1 MTFNPGDYAIKKQFG
16 NNWFH
21 IRPAKSS
28 DRDKVWKGYEDAPR
42 DFFKFLTPIT
52 KEAIDHW
59 YPQGVELDY
68 KNSLPINVMLL
79 DDSQNE
85 VAFAGNM
92 ALIFSQSG
100 RYKHRAQ
107 MGLSVLPKFQKLGI
121 GSFLTQL
128 SVDIAQAKPGIYR
141 LELEVNV
148 SNYARKIYPKFGFQQ
163 EAILQKKFL
172 MDDGSLD
179 DVIIMSIIFNDKIR
193 QQK

>member
-1 MTFNPGDYAIKKQFG
+1 KIVLRESKYLAIFLYSINQFFRT
-16 NNWFH
+16 NNIIVIQIFQI
-21 IRPAKSS
+21 IR
-28 DRDKVWKGYEDAPR
+28 
-42 DFFKFLTPIT
+42 
-52 KEAIDHW
+52 W

-68 KNSLPINVMLL
+68 KNSLPFNVMLL

-92 ALIFSQSG
+92 ALIFSRSG
-100 RYKHRAQ
+100 RYKHRAH

-121 GSFLTQL
+121 GSYLTQL
-128 SVDIAQAKPGIYR
+128 SVDIAKAKPGIYR

-148 SNYARKIYPKFGFQQ
+148 SNYARKIYPKFGFKQ
-163 EAILQKKFL
+163 EAILQKIFL
-172 MDDGSLD
+172 MDDGSLE

>member
-1 MTFNPGDYAIKKQFG
+1 MTFNPDDFAIKKQFG
-16 NNWFH
+16 SYWFH

-28 DRDKVWKGYEDAPR
+28 DRDKVWQGYQDAPR
-42 DFFKFLTPIT
+42 DFFKFLSPIT
-52 KEAIDHW
+52 KEAINHW

-92 ALIFSQSG
+92 ALIFSQSR

-107 MGLSVLPKFQKLGI
+107 MGLSVLPKYQKLGI

-141 LELEVNV
+141 LELEVCV
-148 SNYARKIYPKFGFQQ
+148 SNPARTIYPKFGYKQ
-163 EAILQKKFL
+163 EAILEKKFL
-172 MDDGSLD
+172 MDDGSLE

>member
-1 MTFNPGDYAIKKQFG
+1 MN
-16 NNWFH
+16 
-21 IRPAKSS
+21 
-28 DRDKVWKGYEDAPR
+28 
-42 DFFKFLTPIT
+42 
-52 KEAIDHW
+52 
-59 YPQGVELDY
+59 Y

-92 ALIFSQSG
+92 ALIFSRSG

-141 LELEVNV
+141 LELEVCV
-148 SNYARKIYPKFGFQQ
+148 SNNARKIYPKFGFKQ

-172 MDDGSLD
+172 MD